1 MLTVLL
7 RRIGFSLL
15 SLVFV
20 SAVLFALT
28 RAIPDSPARIVL
40 GTDVTQAQIKQFE
53 HDHGLDKPIVAQYVS
68 WLDGI
73 FIRGTLGTSFITGR
87 PVGPDIVSTLPVTLE
102 LVVEAFVLALI
113 LSIAFGTISA
123 LLRDTILDYAVRL
136 VAVLGVSIPGFWAA
150 LLLIMLL
157 AVDHDWFPPG
167 GFQPWSAGIGA
178 HLDSIAL
185 PVFCLGIFYMAVLS
199 RMTRSSLL
207 EVLGLDYMRTA
218 RAAGLPRRTVLI
230 YALRNA
236 LVPVITVAG
245 MSFGYMFGWAL
256 IIESVFNISGLSY
269 ALLTA
274 IQQRDFTL
282 VQGIVMV
289 FTFIFIVANLVAD
302 MTNMSLNP
310 RLTAVSK

>member
-1 MLTVLL
+1 MVAILL
-7 RRIGFSLL
+7 RRAGFSLL
-15 SLVFV
+15 SLVLV
-20 SAVLFALT
+20 SSVLFVLT

-40 GTDVTQAQIKQFE
+40 GTDATEAQVKQFE
-53 HDHGLDKPIVAQYVS
+53 HDQGLDRPVVAQYAAWVN
-68 WLDGI
+68 GI
-73 FIRGTLGTSFITGR
+73 FAHGTLGKSFITGR
-87 PVGPDIVSTLPVTLE
+87 PVGPDILATLPVTLE
-102 LVVEAFVLALI
+102 LVVLAFILALVF
-113 LSIAFGTISA
+113 SIAFGTISA

-136 VAVLGVSIPGFWAA
+136 IAVLGVSIPGFWVA

-167 GFQPWSAGIGA
+167 GFEPWSSGIGA
-178 HLDSIAL
+178 HLNSIVL

-218 RAAGLPRRTVLI
+218 RAAGLPWRKVMT

-236 LVPVITVAG
+236 LVPVVTVAG

-256 IIESVFNISGLSY
+256 IIESVFNISGLSR

-274 IQQRDFTL
+274 IQERDFAL
-282 VQGIVMV
+282 VQGVVMV
-289 FTFIFIVANLVAD
+289 FTFIFIIANLVAD
-302 MTNMSLNP
+302 LTNMSLNP
-310 RLTAVSK
+310 RLAAVRA